1 MKSTVFSFFLLLF
14 VKTVVLDGQTG
25 YFAGTGKSGIEQ
37 YESLISLHLGGYG
50 APRDGRFTLQWICR
64 GNMPEADALTGL
76 NDKLFIV
83 SRNKLLYSTPS
94 GTDTVWRSS
103 GNATDIISIAGH
115 DGFIYGLNRNGEILY
130 SKSEG
135 KARWKMKGAGPK
147 GSLLIAASG
156 NCLFATDGKGSLW
169 IYPLPLKSPDWQKNV
184 MPDNIISL
192 SGNNGKLY
200 ALSSDGVIY
209 SCEPGRA
216 DPKWLKIAYR
226 NNETIKED
234 IRSISFLNNRIYGI
248 SRDNNLYL
256 GEHRSEGN
264 LTARA
269 LAVKGGEQTV
279 IILNVDICG
288 LTGDFTNMVKQEIR
302 EKHLLPAA
310 SIFINCSHTHFAP
323 VAQNWLTWQEPN
335 QRPDSV
341 YLYSV
346 VRNGILNAVENALS
360 SMAPADLYFG
370 RGTTDIGYNRSLKD
384 HPELYDSDVDVL
396 KIVYQEKKSESYLFL
411 AACHP
416 VFSTAG
422 KLHFTI
428 SANYPG
434 IARKLLEDRTGSSN
448 SLFLQG
454 TAGDINPK
462 DNGEYISG
470 EKLSNDVMAVLCQ
483 PMKKIE
489 GPISFF
495 LDTINIP
502 IKPWTREEIQ
512 AFREQNIDKTG
523 DVYAEKNVKW
533 CDLMMDYY
541 KKGTMPESL
550 PEYIHTIN
558 IGNWKLVGFSR
569 ETTTGYGFG
578 VKKLWPDKLV
588 SVAGYTNDVSS
599 YLPTHMHLEAKTYEG
614 LDSFFWYGQANVFP
628 LNADEIILGRISSL
642 AH

>member
-25 YFAGTGKSGIEQ
+25 YFAGTGQSGIEP

-234 IRSISFLNNRIYGI
+234 IRYISFLNNRIYGI

-434 IARKLLEDRTGSSN
+434 IARKLLEERTGSSN

-599 YLPTHMHLEAKTYEG
+599 YLPTHMHLEAKNYEG